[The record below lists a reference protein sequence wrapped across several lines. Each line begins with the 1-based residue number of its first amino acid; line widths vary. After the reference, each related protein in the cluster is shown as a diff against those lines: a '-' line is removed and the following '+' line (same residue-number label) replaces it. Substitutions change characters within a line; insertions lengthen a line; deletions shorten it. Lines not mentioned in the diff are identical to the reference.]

1 MSKMSVFVAEGLEEV
16 ECLSAVD
23 IARRGG
29 VDVTMVSV
37 TGDLLVTGANDITLK
52 ADILFEDGDFSD
64 SDLLFLPDLAG
75 LLVVQGPDD
84 AGHAGDLLDVGQRD
98 AVVPFAIP
106 AESHLHGHMHAPP

>member
-37 TGDLLVTGANDITLK
+37 TGDLLLSPRRSARRHESGCPSRTSGT
-52 ADILFEDGDFSD
+52 S
-64 SDLLFLPDLAG
+64 
-75 LLVVQGPDD
+75 
-84 AGHAGDLLDVGQRD
+84 QRF
-98 AVVPFAIP
+98 PL
-106 AESHLHGHMHAPP
+106 ERKSHRGHMCSTKLLR